1 MIMARTPRGAT
12 TTDVS
17 QSSGT
22 AVSSGAVGIG
32 IEGFSSNFVTEEV
45 ILDETTL
52 KNTEEDDFDPFH
64 IGDVTSNKNT
74 DKKKTIT
81 KARVNTMIS
90 SGTDTTADNISIL
103 SESGDSTSKS
113 VSSAALPPRLLV
125 KFKVHEEVT
134 SVAHLSDNN
143 EGISNAMIE
152 GTVMA
157 QVVSSDALKN
167 VPFYLISSTDN
178 QIAIDF
184 SPNDKFTK
192 IFIPDGKIHGIE
204 KNVVKIPKEILGFMT
219 IGKYRISQSM
229 AHMPLLLEQKVV
241 RSKSKIQI
249 AIQVR
254 SKMSNPD
261 DLFQF
266 SIVVFIPE
274 QVNSDSVAILTGDGE
289 FDQWKRCI
297 TWEMEH
303 LSKGRSFMVSAK
315 CLLDGTS
322 ENVEETRRLNESL
335 KFPVMLRCRSK
346 DQISSI
352 RFQAI
357 EAKGYPATVS
367 SSTVGKTYRIV
378 HRLV

>member
-229 AHMPLLLEQKVV
+229 AHMPLV
-241 RSKSKIQI
+241 RIS
-249 AIQVR
+249 R
-254 SKMSNPD
+254 R
-261 DLFQF
+261 
-266 SIVVFIPE
+266 
-274 QVNSDSVAILTGDGE
+274 VAR
-289 FDQWKRCI
+289 F
-297 TWEMEH
+297 
-303 LSKGRSFMVSAK
+303 
-315 CLLDGTS
+315 
-322 ENVEETRRLNESL
+322 LN
-335 KFPVMLRCRSK
+335 
-346 DQISSI
+346 D
-352 RFQAI
+352 
-357 EAKGYPATVS
+357 
-367 SSTVGKTYRIV
+367 
-378 HRLV
+378 